1 MPKQAANI
9 LDTTGRKQ
17 GNCQV
22 ELLQFK
28 GNKCGRCH
36 HERLLKQ
43 RLYMSSKETL
53 GVISREEKNL
63 RIFVK
68 TRILGLRCT

>member
-53 GVISREEKNL
+53 GLISREEKR
-63 RIFVK
+63 RI
-68 TRILGLRCT
+68 